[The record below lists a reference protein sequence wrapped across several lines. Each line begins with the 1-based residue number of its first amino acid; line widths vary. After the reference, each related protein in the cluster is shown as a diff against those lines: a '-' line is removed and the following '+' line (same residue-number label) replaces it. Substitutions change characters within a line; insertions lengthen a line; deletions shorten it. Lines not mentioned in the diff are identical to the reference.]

1 MATSDKTLAPAESA
15 RRPFLRWLPLILL
28 AAIAF
33 AWAFNLDDYLSL
45 LTIAEN
51 REALRSFVT
60 ENLVLSLSA
69 YALVYVLSTALLLPG
84 AALLTLFGGFLFGWQ
99 LAAPVTILSATL
111 GATLIFW
118 AARSSF
124 GGVLLRRGGV
134 FANKLASGFAA
145 DAFCYLLFLRLVPV
159 FPFFIVNIAPALC
172 NVRTRIFLLAT
183 LIGIAPATVAYSVLG
198 AGLDFIIQAELVSY
212 RQCMTAAST
221 PCSFMLDPFALLTPP
236 MLAAF
241 LLLGVLALIPP
252 VLKHLRAAKWNPL
265 KHP

>member
-1 MATSDKTLAPAESA
+1 MATSDKTLAPAEPA
-15 RRPFLRWLPLILL
+15 RRPFLRWLPVVLL
-28 AAIAF
+28 AAIAL
-33 AWAFNLDDYLSL
+33 AWALNLDDYLTL

-51 REALRSFVT
+51 REAMRSFVA
-60 ENLVLSLSA
+60 ENLVLSVGA
-69 YALVYVLSTALLLPG
+69 YALVYFLSTALLLPG
-84 AALLTLFGGFLFGWQ
+84 AALLTVFGGFLFGWQ

-118 AARSSF
+118 AARSSLSGLLVRK
-124 GGVLLRRGGV
+124 GGVL
-134 FANKLASGFAA
+134 ANKLASGFAA

-183 LIGIAPATVAYSVLG
+183 VIGIAPATIAYSLLG
-198 AGLDFIIQAELVSY
+198 AGFDSIILAELVSY
-212 RQCMTAAST
+212 RRCVTAAST
-221 PCSFMLDPFALLTPP
+221 PCSFALDPFALLTPP

-241 LLLGVLALIPP
+241 LLLGVLALLPP
-252 VLKHLRAAKWNPL
+252 LLKHLRAAKWNPL